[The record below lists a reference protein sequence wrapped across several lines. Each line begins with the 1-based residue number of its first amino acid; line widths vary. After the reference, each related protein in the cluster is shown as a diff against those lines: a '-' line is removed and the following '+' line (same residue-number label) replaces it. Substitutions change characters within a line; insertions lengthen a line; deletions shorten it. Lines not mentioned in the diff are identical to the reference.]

1 MDTKV
6 YKGIRFNKEPILDVQ
21 THKPTRGPGANVQK
35 PFTYSWQP
43 PGVKK
48 CFIKGEALMRLRSVP
63 LMLKPLLRK
72 LSKISKIAR

>member
-21 THKPTRGPGANVQK
+21 THKPTRGPLANVQK

-43 PGVKK
+43 PGVKE
-48 CFIKGEALMRLRSVP
+48 CFIKGEAPMRLRFVP

-72 LSKISKIAR
+72 LSEISKIAW

>member
-21 THKPTRGPGANVQK
+21 THKPTRGPLANVQK

-43 PGVKK
+43 PGVKE
-48 CFIKGEALMRLRSVP
+48 CFIKGEALMRLRFVP

-72 LSKISKIAR
+72 LSEISKIAW

>member
-6 YKGIRFNKEPILDVQ
+6 YKGIRFNEEPILDVQ
-21 THKPTRGPGANVQK
+21 THKPTRGPRANVEK

-48 CFIKGEALMRLRSVP
+48 CFIKREGLFL
-63 LMLKPLLRK
+63 
-72 LSKISKIAR
+72 